1 MDEVDREFH
10 QLAARVGRI
19 DDRVERLEPRVDR
32 LEIAVEEIR
41 DTCRLLAEAFTGLR
55 AHMDRRF
62 DEVIE
67 HIDTR
72 VLPLDLAVHEHA
84 LTVRHHNLTPG
95 PGRG

>member
-1 MDEVDREFH
+1 MSEVNRLEF
-10 QLAARVGRI
+10 
-19 DDRVERLEPRVDR
+19 ERLTGRVDR
-32 LEIAVEEIR
+32 LEVAVEGIR
-41 DTCRLLAEAFTGLR
+41 EDIKSLAEAFAGLR

-62 DEVIE
+62 DEGIE

-95 PGRG
+95 PHRG

>member
-1 MDEVDREFH
+1 MGEVNRPEF
-10 QLAARVGRI
+10 GR
-19 DDRVERLEPRVDR
+19 LTGRVDR
-32 LEIAVEEIR
+32 LEVAVEGIREEIKS
-41 DTCRLLAEAFTGLR
+41 LAEAVAALR
-55 AHMDRRF
+55 THMDRRF
-62 DEVIE
+62 DDVIE